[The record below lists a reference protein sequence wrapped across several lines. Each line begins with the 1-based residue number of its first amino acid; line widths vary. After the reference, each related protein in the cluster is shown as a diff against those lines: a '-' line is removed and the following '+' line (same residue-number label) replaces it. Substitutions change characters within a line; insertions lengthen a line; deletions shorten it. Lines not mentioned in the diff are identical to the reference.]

1 MLNISNKKTLKA
13 GFTLIEL
20 LVVVAIIG
28 ILASIVL
35 ASLNTARQRSRD
47 ARRVADVK
55 QIQLALE
62 LYFDSCGEYPD
73 TYTGTVASPPVCNTL
88 GNGLTPAF
96 LQVAP
101 LDPITQTAYPYD
113 NYQTFST
120 PLVDCSVSGATG
132 NGVCIFYKIGALL
145 EEAGTGALRSD
156 RDLDGVIGVGPD
168 GLSTNIA
175 CAVDA
180 AAVASNDRCYDV
192 TP

>member
-1 MLNISNKKTLKA
+1 MLNISHKKTLKA

-73 TYTGTVASPPVCNTL
+73 TYSGASAAC
-88 GNGLTPAF
+88 GAAGGLVPTY

-101 LDPITQTAYPYD
+101 LDPTSQAIYAYD
-113 NYQTFST
+113 NYASNARASGC
-120 PLVDCSVSGATG
+120 LVAGA
-132 NGVCIFYKIGALL
+132 NCLFYHVGALL
-145 EEAGTGALRSD
+145 EEIGTNALRSD
-156 RDLDGVIGVGPD
+156 RDLDIKVDAGPD
-168 GLSTNIA
+168 GVSAGVA
-175 CAVDA
+175 CAAD
-180 AAVASNDRCYDV
+180 AVATTGSGATDDRCYDA

>member
-47 ARRVADVK
+47 ARRVADIK

-73 TYTGTVASPPVCNTL
+73 TYSGASAAC
-88 GNGLTPAF
+88 GAAGGLVPTY

-101 LDPITQTAYPYD
+101 LDPTSQAIYAYD
-113 NYQTFST
+113 NYASNAR
-120 PLVDCSVSGATG
+120 VSGCLVAG
-132 NGVCIFYKIGALL
+132 ANCLFYHVGAKL
-145 EEAGTGALRSD
+145 EELGTNALRSD
-156 RDLDGVIGVGPD
+156 RDLETAVDLGPD
-168 GLSTNIA
+168 GLSTLAA
-175 CAVDA
+175 CGAENAITA
-180 AAVASNDRCYDV
+180 ATDLCYDQ